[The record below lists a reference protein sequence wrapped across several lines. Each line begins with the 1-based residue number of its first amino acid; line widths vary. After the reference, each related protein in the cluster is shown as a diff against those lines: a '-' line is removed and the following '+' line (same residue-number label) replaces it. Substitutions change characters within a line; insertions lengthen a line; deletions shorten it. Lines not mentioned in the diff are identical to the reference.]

1 MTDLL
6 EPEILCASLD
16 ALGKDAEAYFDQAQ
30 AALGEIPR
38 LENWTRPE
46 RDYFW
51 AELPPQV
58 REEAGKLA
66 ERLLA
71 LAGHIADAVR
81 NAPLASEA
89 DQRDVM
95 TGTKAMRAALLLREF
110 RSWTAEV
117 LHDEGRVLGVQPAGQ
132 SDDDPS
138 APETARRSFADWIA
152 KVRGILDLVAA
163 SRGLGPVGKDAI
175 SAAPARYRPGTAFI
189 MMSMDKSRPE
199 LIDVADAVKQVFEQ
213 FDVGAVRA
221 DDIEHEGLI
230 TTRILG
236 EIETAEFLFADL
248 TGERPNV
255 YYEVG
260 YAHAL
265 KRRVIL
271 YRRAGTGLHFDL
283 AGYNCPEYE
292 NLRDLREKL
301 SRRLEHLTN
310 RRPRTLGSA
319 PAAATTTST
328 PLQPTGRAG
337 GGA

>member
-1 MTDLL
+1 MTDMLDRETL
-6 EPEILCASLD
+6 GASLD
-16 ALGKDAEAYFDQAQ
+16 ALGKDAKAYFDRAE
-30 AALGEIPR
+30 AALAEIPR
-38 LENWTRPE
+38 PERWSRPA
-46 RDYFW
+46 RDYFLVQ
-51 AELPPQV
+51 LPPKE
-58 REEAGKLA
+58 REEAGRLA
-66 ERLLA
+66 ERLLT
-71 LAGHIADAVR
+71 LAGHVADAVR

-110 RSWTAEV
+110 RSWTTEV
-117 LHDEGRVLGVQPAGQ
+117 LHDEDRVLGVQPAGQ

-138 APETARRSFADWIA
+138 APDTARRNFADWAGKIC
-152 KVRGILDLVAA
+152 GILDLVAA
-163 SRGLGPVGKDAI
+163 SRGLGPVGKDAV
-175 SAAPARYRPGTAFI
+175 SPAPARYRPGTAFI
-189 MMSMDKSRPE
+189 MMSMDKARPE
-199 LIDVADAVKQVFEQ
+199 LIDVADTVKQVFEQ
-213 FDVGAVRA
+213 FDVAAVRA

-271 YRRAGTGLHFDL
+271 FRKAGTGLHFDL

-292 NLRDLREKL
+292 NLHALREKL
-301 SRRLEHLTN
+301 TRRLEHLTN
-310 RRPRTLGSA
+310 RQPKARSA
-319 PAAATTTST
+319 PAPAST
-328 PLQPTGRAG
+328 PNMPLEPTGG
-337 GGA
+337 VDG